1 MPRLENK
8 KPKKLGLRSIKSNM
22 KVTRA
27 GKAMKK
33 NSRKPLPVLTPNDS
47 SIVYS
52 SVNTL
57 QLLKDKDVKKNNLA
71 AKVSLVKNEIIA
83 IDSIISSIATK
94 L

>member
-1 MPRLENK
+1 
-8 KPKKLGLRSIKSNM
+8 M